1 MLNTISEI
9 IELKKQKGKDYKNK
23 DNPFRVFYKASKMR
37 RITMMEAL
45 DMFRLKHEISI
56 WDIINSPNATRYEV
70 IKEKFNDYII
80 YSIMLFG
87 LIKNERKLIKNGN
100 ESYFNKFV
108 YNLREKEMSIVNA
121 RNVFQNHATDM
132 FRRDYEKMNEEY
144 FVELV
149 SALVEI
155 KNYETLRNY

>member
-23 DNPFRVFYKASKMR
+23 DNPFRVFYEATEMR
-37 RITMMEAL
+37 NITTIEAL

-56 WDIINSPNATRYEV
+56 WDIINSPDATRYEI
-70 IKEKFNDYII
+70 IKEKFNDYIT

-87 LIKNERKLIKNGN
+87 LIENERKLIRNEN
-100 ESYFNKFV
+100 ESYFNKFLH
-108 YNLREKEMSIVNA
+108 NLRKKEMSIMNA
-121 RNVFQNHATDM
+121 RRVFNSHAIDM

-144 FVELV
+144 FAELI